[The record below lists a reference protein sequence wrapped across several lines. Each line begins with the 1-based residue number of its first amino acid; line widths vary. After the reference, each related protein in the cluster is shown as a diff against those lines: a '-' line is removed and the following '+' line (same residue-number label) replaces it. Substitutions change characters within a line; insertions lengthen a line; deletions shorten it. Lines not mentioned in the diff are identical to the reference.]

1 MTKLISRLNSYLED
15 IALAAPLRVVEVQGV
30 PLAGDE
36 VRVRVINGGGP
47 EVPLAP
53 QIVQHQARL
62 AVLLAHVEQIDV
74 SGRRQ
79 VEKAA
84 YRGRNTVY
92 RFNYSD
98 LVSIRIHFI
107 RIRIQHFRLNTDADP
122 DPHPIWIQGLDDQK
136 SGKISS

>member
-1 MTKLISRLNSYLED
+1 MAKLIFRLNSYLED

-36 VRVRVINGGGP
+36 VRVRVVHSGGP

-53 QIVQHQARL
+53 QVVQHQARL
-62 AVLLAHVEQIDV
+62 AVLLPHVKQIDV

-84 YRGRNTVY
+84 
-92 RFNYSD
+92 
-98 LVSIRIHFI
+98 
-107 RIRIQHFRLNTDADP
+107 
-122 DPHPIWIQGLDDQK
+122 
-136 SGKISS
+136 